1 MLCQASGS
9 LTLRFS
15 CLNIGYCANDKVSI
29 DGIRSYLSRKV
40 AGRVSDCDRAEAG
53 SSRRYTFHSASAKSR
68 SLATLGI
75 TVGGGRCGR
84 GKMANRVSAEAER
97 TGSLKRERT
106 APTPASFPFPA
117 LSFRRVR
124 PFVDLPHSAT

>member
-9 LTLRFS
+9 LTLLFS
-15 CLNIGYCANDKVSI
+15 CLNIGYCANDRVSI

-40 AGRVSDCDRAEAG
+40 AGRVSDCDKVEAG

-68 SLATLGI
+68 SLATLGM

-84 GKMANRVSAEAER
+84 GKMGNRVSAEAER
-97 TGSLKRERT
+97 IASLKRETT
-106 APTPASFPFPA
+106 APSPASFFFPA
-117 LSFRRVR
+117 LSFRRVS
-124 PFVDLPHSAT
+124 PFVDLPDSTT

>member
-40 AGRVSDCDRAEAG
+40 AGRVSDCDKVEAG

-68 SLATLGI
+68 SLATLGM

-84 GKMANRVSAEAER
+84 GKMGNRVSAEAER
-97 TGSLKRERT
+97 IASLKRGDNSAEPGVISLSG
-106 APTPASFPFPA
+106 AFFPA
-117 LSFRRVR
+117 RQPFR
-124 PFVDLPHSAT
+124 